1 MTDGGCSACHAQPL
15 TAVAIDAARA
25 RGWTTLSSD
34 VERAQSPTAL
44 NGNQPQLL
52 QFFEPGGAP
61 DTMLYPA
68 VVLASQEAAPTRA
81 TDVLVRYLAAKQRP
95 AGNWRGIGATR
106 PPIQDGD
113 FSRTAMAVRALS
125 YYATPAQ
132 RAEFRLRIA
141 RAADWLSAQTPLS
154 TEDRVMQL
162 LGLHWANAHT
172 GTREKHVRELVQLQR
187 ADGGWAQT
195 PHLASDA
202 YATGQVL
209 FTLRELG
216 IPGLVSEIQRASAFL
231 VRTQRDDGSWYVKS
245 RAMKIQPYFESG
257 FPYGHDQWI
266 SQAATAWATI
276 GLARAAAE

>member
-1 MTDGGCSACHAQPL
+1 M
-15 TAVAIDAARA
+15 AI
-25 RGWTTLSSD
+25 
-34 VERAQSPTAL
+34 
-44 NGNQPQLL
+44 
-52 QFFEPGGAP
+52 
-61 DTMLYPA
+61 
-68 VVLASQEAAPTRA
+68 
-81 TDVLVRYLAAKQRP
+81 
-95 AGNWRGIGATR
+95 
-106 PPIQDGD
+106 
-113 FSRTAMAVRALS
+113 RTLS
-125 YYATPAQ
+125 YYGTPTR
-132 RAEFRLRIA
+132 RAEYRLRIA

-162 LGLHWANAHT
+162 LGLHWANAHA
-172 GTREKHVRELVQLQR
+172 GTREKRVRELVQLQR

-216 IPGLVSEIQRASAFL
+216 TPGLVAEIQRASAFL
-231 VRTQRDDGSWYVKS
+231 VRTQRADGSWHVTS